1 MHASHPGSAL
11 PVSSGRLWFGIVA
24 APAAWA
30 LAELVG
36 YVLVAQGCAWSHSGA
51 AHYATPPAFTAF
63 VGLTILCLLLAIAGL
78 TIARANWRRLGRSS
92 ATRGAT
98 EPAAIGRARF
108 LACSGMLAGAL
119 FLLGLVLMAILP
131 LLLQS
136 CNEVH

>member
-1 MHASHPGSAL
+1 TSHRVATKAYPTRPCTGISWTVCGSRSWRCSTYPRTCHEGELMHASHPGSAL

-63 VGLTILCLLLAIAGL
+63 VGLTILCLLLA
-78 TIARANWRRLGRSS
+78 
-92 ATRGAT
+92 
-98 EPAAIGRARF
+98 
-108 LACSGMLAGAL
+108 
-119 FLLGLVLMAILP
+119 
-131 LLLQS
+131 
-136 CNEVH
+136 